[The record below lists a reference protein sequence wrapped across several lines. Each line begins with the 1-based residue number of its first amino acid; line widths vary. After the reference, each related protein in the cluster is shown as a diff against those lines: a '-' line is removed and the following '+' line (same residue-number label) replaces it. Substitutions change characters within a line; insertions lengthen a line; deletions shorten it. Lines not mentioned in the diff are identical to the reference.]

1 MIEFDENDISLQ
13 HERLADRSGYLRL
26 THLPSG
32 LFVDAHLTSQ
42 PVLRVKNELMEALR
56 QKVLAN
62 DVEQGRSDTHSLP
75 PS

>member
-1 MIEFDENDISLQ
+1 MSDFNENDVSLQ

-32 LFVDAHLTSQ
+32 LFVDAYLTSQ
-42 PVLRVKNELMEALR
+42 PVLRVKIELMEALR

-62 DVEQGRSDTHSLP
+62 DVEQGRNNSHRS
-75 PS
+75 PSS